1 MLSMTMRCDGLRS
14 ETILKLN
21 TENEKQQF
29 HQAQMQEK
37 SNKWKQMVVS
47 L

>member
-21 TENEKQQF
+21 KENEKQQF

-37 SNKWKQMVVS
+37 SSKWKQMVVS